1 MKRIL
6 TFAVLLALTVARA
19 QDAAV
24 EERLNK
30 LSGYIEELQA
40 AKVSM
45 DKRMMALVKEVESV
59 RDANK
64 ASGTVATQDDIKRLT
79 EAIKEVDRK
88 RLEDYEK
95 IHLELKKLAEVLSAP
110 VPPKGASAK
119 KPKEKETAPKD
130 PGAKGAADGGQ
141 QKGFE
146 HTIAAGDTL
155 STIAQAYREQLKI
168 KVTVDDIQKANP
180 GLKANSLIVGKKI
193 WIPAPEK

>member
-1 MKRIL
+1 MKRFLIVPMLL
-6 TFAVLLALTVARA
+6 TFAAAQA

-40 AKVSM
+40 AKVSV
-45 DKRMMALVKEVESV
+45 DKRMTALVKEVESL

-64 ASGTVATQDDIKRLT
+64 SNGTVATQDDIKRLT
-79 EAIKEVDRK
+79 DAIKEVDRK

-95 IHLELKKLAEVLSAP
+95 IHQEIEKLAKILSTTGT
-110 VPPKGASAK
+110 KGSGGKKKEDSLGKAK
-119 KPKEKETAPKD
+119 E
-130 PGAKGAADGGQ
+130 GGAATGAVPQNGY
-141 QKGFE
+141 E

-155 STIAQAYREQLKI
+155 STIAQAYREQYKI
-168 KVTVDDIQKANP
+168 KVTSDQILKANP

-193 WIPAPEK
+193 FIPAQ

>member
-6 TFAVLLALTVARA
+6 TLAVLLALTVARA

-45 DKRMMALVKEVESV
+45 DKRMTSLVKEVEAV

-64 ASGTVATQDDIKRLT
+64 ANGTVATQDDIKRLT
-79 EAIKEVDRK
+79 DFIKEVDRK

-95 IHLELKKLAEVLSAP
+95 IHQELEKLAKALCAP
-110 VPPKGASAK
+110 VPPKSGSSK
-119 KPKEKETAPKD
+119 KAKEKDMPPKD
-130 PGAKGAADGGQ
+130 VGAKGAADGGQ
-141 QKGFE
+141 EKGFW
-146 HTIAAGDTL
+146 HTIAAGDAV

-168 KVTVDDIQKANP
+168 KVTTEDILKANP
-180 GLKANSLIVGKKI
+180 GLKPNSLVVGKKI